1 MQEYIKKILGSETTT
16 LIILNGEKEDIMKI
30 IKALE
35 DSVLLLNAVS
45 ETIQNKEKDKDGF
58 RRTY

>member
-1 MQEYIKKILGSETTT
+1 
-16 LIILNGEKEDIMKI
+16 MKI

-58 RRTY
+58 CRTY

>member
-1 MQEYIKKILGSETTT
+1 
-16 LIILNGEKEDIMKI
+16 MKI

-45 ETIQNKEKDKDGF
+45 ETIQNKEKDKDRF

>member
-1 MQEYIKKILGSETTT
+1 
-16 LIILNGEKEDIMKI
+16 MKI
-30 IKALE
+30 IKVLE

-45 ETIQNKEKDKDGF
+45 EKIQNKTKDKDGF